1 MCRNRSVFEGAKF
14 SLMENSLQEICND
27 VEKAIDY
34 SFNGQFVMKF
44 YDYLKVRGTKKIEVD
59 EFIESTTAVELKD
72 MVSELETYL
81 EGGSDQEHKQLRE
94 AYGHL
99 PKPIARKI
107 KEYLFGILEDA
118 KKYSYDK
125 RRGRRKKESK

>member
-1 MCRNRSVFEGAKF
+1 
-14 SLMENSLQEICND
+14 MENSLQEICND

-34 SFNGQFVMKF
+34 SFNGQYVMKF
-44 YDYLKVRGTKKIEVD
+44 YDYLKVRGTKKVEAD
-59 EFIESTTAVELKD
+59 EFIASTTAVQLKD
-72 MVSELETYL
+72 LVSELESYL

-99 PKPIARKI
+99 PKPMARKI

-118 KKYSYDK
+118 EKYSYDK